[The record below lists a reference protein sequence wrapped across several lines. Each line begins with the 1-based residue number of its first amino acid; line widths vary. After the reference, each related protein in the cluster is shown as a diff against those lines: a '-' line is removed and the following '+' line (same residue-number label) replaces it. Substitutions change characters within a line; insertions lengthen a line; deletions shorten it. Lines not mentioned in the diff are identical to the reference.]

1 MIKEN
6 SLFLKKIKEK
16 SNKNLSIK
24 KNNHSLFDNN
34 NIHKQNIKLNNDYLS
49 TKLKQYEKNTKKI
62 NKENL
67 PKIKKYSNK
76 INNINK
82 LKYMNDKKLDEIF
95 SFKENKNNFN
105 GFYTNTDFN
114 IINNKNKSFNLIKEY
129 KKNNNFDIKNSFS
142 TNYENNEKKI
152 TKKNSNIK
160 ITNSNQNKNSITLN
174 TNKNFLSKNNKIK
187 IKRFSTVAM
196 LALKLE
202 NDLEDID
209 EYDFKVKVRDNFF
222 KLRKLMKK
230 KENINLKLLNDLKQ
244 EQILNENMLKIYVVQ
259 LKNKQHFDYQKYKLQ
274 MK

>member
-1 MIKEN
+1 MLKEN

-16 SNKNLSIK
+16 SNNLTI
-24 KNNHSLFDNN
+24 NN
-34 NIHKQNIKLNNDYLS
+34 NNSTFENKNQKNNIKLNNDYLS

-62 NKENL
+62 NL

-82 LKYMNDKKLDEIF
+82 LKYMNDKNLDEIF
-95 SFKENKNNFN
+95 SFNENDNNFN

-114 IINNKNKSFNLIKEY
+114 IINNKNKSFNLINEY
-129 KKNNNFDIKNSFS
+129 NKNKNFDNKNSFS
-142 TNYENNEKKI
+142 TNYEKKI
-152 TKKNSNIK
+152 SKKNSIIK
-160 ITNSNQNKNSITLN
+160 KTQKQNNKNSITFNSNNKFLS
-174 TNKNFLSKNNKIK
+174 TNKKIQ
-187 IKRFSTVAM
+187 IKRFSILAM

-222 KLRKLMKK
+222 KLKKLMKK
-230 KENINLKLLNDLKQ
+230 KENKNLKLLNDLKQ

-259 LKNKQHFDYQKYKLQ
+259 LKNKHNFDYQKYKLQ

>member
-1 MIKEN
+1 MLKEN

-16 SNKNLSIK
+16 SNNLTI
-24 KNNHSLFDNN
+24 KNNSTFDNK
-34 NIHKQNIKLNNDYLS
+34 NINKNNIKLNNDYLS

-62 NKENL
+62 NL

-82 LKYMNDKKLDEIF
+82 LKYMNDKNLDEIF
-95 SFKENKNNFN
+95 SFNENDFNNFN

-114 IINNKNKSFNLIKEY
+114 IINNKNKSFNLINEY
-129 KKNNNFDIKNSFS
+129 NKNKNFDNKNSFS
-142 TNYENNEKKI
+142 TNYYEKKI
-152 TKKNSNIK
+152 GEKNSTIK
-160 ITNSNQNKNSITLN
+160 KTQKQNNKNSITFNSNNKFLS
-174 TNKNFLSKNNKIK
+174 TNKKIK
-187 IKRFSTVAM
+187 IKRFSILAM

-222 KLRKLMKK
+222 KLKKLMKK
-230 KENINLKLLNDLKQ
+230 KENKNLKLLNDLKQ

-259 LKNKQHFDYQKYKLQ
+259 LKNKHNFDYQKYKLQ

>member
-1 MIKEN
+1 MLKEN

-16 SNKNLSIK
+16 SNNLTI
-24 KNNHSLFDNN
+24 KNNNSTFDNKN
-34 NIHKQNIKLNNDYLS
+34 QKNNIKLNNDYLS

-62 NKENL
+62 NL

-82 LKYMNDKKLDEIF
+82 LKYMNDKNLDEIF
-95 SFKENKNNFN
+95 SFNENDNNFN

-114 IINNKNKSFNLIKEY
+114 IINNKNKSFNLINEY
-129 KKNNNFDIKNSFS
+129 NKNKNFDNKNSFS
-142 TNYENNEKKI
+142 TNYEKKI
-152 TKKNSNIK
+152 SKKNSIIK
-160 ITNSNQNKNSITLN
+160 KTQKQNNKNSITFNSNNKFLS
-174 TNKNFLSKNNKIK
+174 TNKKIQ
-187 IKRFSTVAM
+187 IKRFSTLAL

-222 KLRKLMKK
+222 KLKKLMKK
-230 KENINLKLLNDLKQ
+230 KENKNLKLLNDLKQ

-259 LKNKQHFDYQKYKLQ
+259 LKNKHNFDYQKYKLQ

>member
-6 SLFLKKIKEK
+6 SLFLKKIK
-16 SNKNLSIK
+16 SNLNENIK
-24 KNNHSLFDNN
+24 KNNHSLFNNN

-62 NKENL
+62 NL

-82 LKYMNDKKLDEIF
+82 LKYMNDKNLDEIF
-95 SFKENKNNFN
+95 SFNENNNNFN

-114 IINNKNKSFNLIKEY
+114 IINNKNKSFNLINEY
-129 KKNNNFDIKNSFS
+129 KKNFDIKNSFS
-142 TNYENNEKKI
+142 TNFNENSEKKI
-152 TKKNSNIK
+152 IKKNSIINK
-160 ITNSNQNKNSITLN
+160 TNSNQNKNSITLN
-174 TNKNFLSKNNKIK
+174 TNKNFLSNNKKIK
-187 IKRFSTVAM
+187 IKRFSILAM

-230 KENINLKLLNDLKQ
+230 KENKNLKLLNDLKQ

-259 LKNKQHFDYQKYKLQ
+259 LKNKHHFDYQKYKLQ

>member
-1 MIKEN
+1 MLKEN

-16 SNKNLSIK
+16 SNNLTI
-24 KNNHSLFDNN
+24 KNNNSTFDNKN
-34 NIHKQNIKLNNDYLS
+34 QKNKIKLNNDYLS

-62 NKENL
+62 NL

-82 LKYMNDKKLDEIF
+82 LKYMNDKNLDEIF
-95 SFKENKNNFN
+95 SFNENDNNFN

-114 IINNKNKSFNLIKEY
+114 IINNKNKSFNLINEY
-129 KKNNNFDIKNSFS
+129 NKNKNFDNKNSFS
-142 TNYENNEKKI
+142 TNYEKKI
-152 TKKNSNIK
+152 SKKNSIIK
-160 ITNSNQNKNSITLN
+160 KTQKQNNKNSITFNSNNKFLS
-174 TNKNFLSKNNKIK
+174 TNKKIQ
-187 IKRFSTVAM
+187 IKRFSILAM
-196 LALKLE
+196 LAIKLE

-222 KLRKLMKK
+222 KLKKLMKK
-230 KENINLKLLNDLKQ
+230 KENKNLKLLNDLKQ

-259 LKNKQHFDYQKYKLQ
+259 LKNKHNFDYQKYKLQ